1 MPDGTV
7 LPVQLGTQVSLL
19 STPRVESRLDRAG
32 KFVRRNRTVVIG
44 LMIVAALALV
54 AIFAPW
60 IAPAG
65 ADDQNLRAR
74 VLPPFWVDGGSLE
87 FPLGTDQLGRD
98 IFSRIVLGSR
108 VSLGLAAATIVIAA
122 FIGVNLGLLAGYFGG
137 AVDATIMRLTDV
149 QLSLPYLLFAIG
161 ILAILGPSLTNLMIV
176 MVLNSWAA
184 YARLIRV
191 STLSLR
197 EREFVL
203 AAQSLGS
210 SSRRILL
217 RHILPNVAAPA
228 IIITSFRFAD
238 MIILE
243 ASLSFL
249 GLGVQPPLPSWGGM
263 LGEGRE
269 YFTTAWW
276 LTTFPGLAII
286 LSALGA
292 NILGDSVRDYL
303 DPQLRKV

>member
-1 MPDGTV
+1 MTEGTA
-7 LPVQLGTQVSLL
+7 LQVQLGSRTGAL
-19 STPRVESRLDRAG
+19 STPRGNSRLDRAAR
-32 KFVRRNRTVVIG
+32 FVRRNRAVAIG
-44 LMIVAALALV
+44 LGIVAVLALV

-60 IAPAG
+60 MAPVG
-65 ADDQNLRAR
+65 PDEQNLRAR
-74 VLPPFWVDGGSLE
+74 VLPPFWAEGGSLE

-108 VSLGLAAATIVIAA
+108 ISLGLAAITIVIAA
-122 FIGVNLGLLAGYFGG
+122 SIGVSLGLLAGYYGG
-137 AVDATIMRLTDV
+137 AVDATIMRLTDI
-149 QLSLPYLLFAIG
+149 QLSLPYLIFAIG
-161 ILAILGPSLTNLMIV
+161 ILAILGPSLANLIVV

-191 STLSLR
+191 SALSLR

-210 SSRRILL
+210 SGSRVLL

-228 IIITSFRFAD
+228 IVITSFRFAD

-292 NILGDSVRDYL
+292 NILGDSIRDYL
-303 DPQLRKV
+303 DPQLRKL

>member
-1 MPDGTV
+1 M
-7 LPVQLGTQVSLL
+7 
-19 STPRVESRLDRAG
+19 
-32 KFVRRNRTVVIG
+32 
-44 LMIVAALALV
+44 
-54 AIFAPW
+54 
-60 IAPAG
+60 
-65 ADDQNLRAR
+65 
-74 VLPPFWVDGGSLE
+74 
-87 FPLGTDQLGRD
+87 
-98 IFSRIVLGSR
+98 
-108 VSLGLAAATIVIAA
+108 
-122 FIGVNLGLLAGYFGG
+122 
-137 AVDATIMRLTDV
+137 
-149 QLSLPYLLFAIG
+149 
-161 ILAILGPSLTNLMIV
+161 
-176 MVLNSWAA
+176 
-184 YARLIRV
+184 
-191 STLSLR
+191 
-197 EREFVL
+197 
-203 AAQSLGS
+203 GS
-210 SSRRILL
+210 SNRRILL

>member
-1 MPDGTV
+1 MTEGTV
-7 LPVQLGTQVSLL
+7 LTARLGTQVGLL
-19 STPRVESRLDRAG
+19 TAPRREGRFDRVAT
-32 KFVRRNRTVVIG
+32 FVRQNRSVAIG
-44 LMIVAALALV
+44 LTIVVALALV

-65 ADDQNLRAR
+65 PDDQNLRSR
-74 VLPPFWVDGGSLE
+74 VLPPFWAAGGSLE

-108 VSLGLAAATIVIAA
+108 ISLGLASATIVIAA
-122 FIGVNLGLLAGYFGG
+122 IVGVTLGLLAGYHGG
-137 AVDATIMRLTDV
+137 AVDAAIMRLTDI

-176 MVLNSWAA
+176 MVLNSWAT

-203 AAQSLGS
+203 AARSLGS
-210 SSRRILL
+210 PGRRILL

-228 IIITSFRFAD
+228 VIITSFRFAD

-269 YFTTAWW
+269 YFTTSWW

-286 LSALGA
+286 LAALGA
-292 NILGDSVRDYL
+292 NMLGDSVRDFL
-303 DPQLRKV
+303 DPQLRKL